1 MDTALITIPA
11 LETEEPVEPD
21 NSSEGYVRA
30 EHFDLNTAKA
40 NGDLGLIED
49 IENDY
54 VQITFTQNNQ
64 SYLVCSE
71 SWSSNATS
79 CLIRVEDLIV
89 EDEFGNVITKP
100 NYVGFYNRTYSQ
112 KVDQYRIVDNEK
124 IREINR
130 DYRNKDAV
138 TDVISFA
145 FEEVNDV
152 EYTDIRFLGE
162 IYISY
167 ERCVSQAE
175 DYGHSVKREF
185 CYLAVHGLLHLLGY
199 DHMTDEDKKEMRTL
213 EEEILSE
220 YDIKR

>member
-1 MDTALITIPA
+1 MKDYIFNTTN
-11 LETEEPVEPD
+11 EEVDVKELDKVIQFACKHMEVD
-21 NSSEGYVRA
+21 NPL
-30 EHFDLNTAKA
+30 LN
-40 NGDLGLIED
+40 I
-49 IENDY
+49 I
-54 VQITFTQNNQ
+54 
-64 SYLVCSE
+64 
-71 SWSSNATS
+71 
-79 CLIRVEDLIV
+79 
-89 EDEFGNVITKP
+89 
-100 NYVGFYNRTYSQ
+100 
-112 KVDQYRIVDNEK
+112 IVDNEK

-130 DYRNKDAV
+130 EYRNKDAV

-145 FEEVNDV
+145 FEEVSDF
-152 EYTDIRFLGE
+152 EYSDIRFLGE

-175 DYGHSVKREF
+175 DYGHTVKREF

>member
-1 MDTALITIPA
+1 M
-11 LETEEPVEPD
+11 
-21 NSSEGYVRA
+21 N
-30 EHFDLNTAKA
+30 
-40 NGDLGLIED
+40 
-49 IENDY
+49 IENPLL
-54 VQITFTQNNQ
+54 N
-64 SYLVCSE
+64 
-71 SWSSNATS
+71 
-79 CLIRVEDLIV
+79 IV
-89 EDEFGNVITKP
+89 
-100 NYVGFYNRTYSQ
+100 
-112 KVDQYRIVDNEK
+112 IVDNKK
-124 IREINR
+124 IQEINR

-145 FEEVNDV
+145 FEEYQDV
-152 EYTDIRFLGE
+152 EYEDIRFLGE

-213 EEEILSE
+213 EEEILNE

>member
-1 MDTALITIPA
+1 MKDYIFNTTN
-11 LETEEPVEPD
+11 EEVDIKELDKIIQFACKHMKVENPL
-21 NSSEGYVRA
+21 
-30 EHFDLNTAKA
+30 LN
-40 NGDLGLIED
+40 I
-49 IENDY
+49 I
-54 VQITFTQNNQ
+54 
-64 SYLVCSE
+64 
-71 SWSSNATS
+71 
-79 CLIRVEDLIV
+79 
-89 EDEFGNVITKP
+89 
-100 NYVGFYNRTYSQ
+100 
-112 KVDQYRIVDNEK
+112 IVDNEK

-130 DYRNKDAV
+130 EYRNKDAV

-145 FEEVNDV
+145 FEEVSDFK
-152 EYTDIRFLGE
+152 YSDIRFLGE

-167 ERCVSQAE
+167 ERCVSQAA